1 MALPIKIIL
10 KTTKMIK
17 TNYSSLSGDIGSS
30 DVAEDLSY
38 ILFDVWLA
46 NSIRYIKWAEVR
58 TNYSIR

>member
-17 TNYSSLSGDIGSS
+17 TNYSSLSWDIGSS

-38 ILFDVWLA
+38 ILFHVWLV
-46 NSIRYIKWAEVR
+46 NSIRYIKWAQVR